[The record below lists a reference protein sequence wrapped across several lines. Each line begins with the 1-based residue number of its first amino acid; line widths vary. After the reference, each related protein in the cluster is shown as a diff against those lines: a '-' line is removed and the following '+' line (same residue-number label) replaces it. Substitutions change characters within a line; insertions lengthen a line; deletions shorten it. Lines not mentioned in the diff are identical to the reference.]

1 MQVFKVKKVMCGV
14 VLRAICDEV
23 RIPGEGYGAYGLDMW
38 VVTLCLWGPG
48 KVDGM
53 SSYMTI
59 IYLNLYRPNL

>member
-1 MQVFKVKKVMCGV
+1 MKKVMCGV

-23 RIPGEGYGAYGLDMW
+23 RIPGEGYGASGCRNV

-48 KVDGM
+48 EVDRM

-59 IYLNLYRPNL
+59 IYLNLYRANL